1 VKNIINNKKI
11 NSNWLCFKTENR
23 KEFFAKASLKA
34 LGFKVVL
41 PYYMKI
47 IRHARKKYQV
57 PSPVFPSYGFLS
69 YDGEISSLNKI
80 KYCRG
85 VKNYLHQHNGY
96 PQNVTE
102 GVIKAIQLLQQ
113 EDGSYR
119 LDPNRFRSGDK
130 VKIIEGVLAG
140 MIAIVKEKIDERRT
154 QLLVNLLG
162 RINTVNLDCQMIE
175 KA

>member
-1 VKNIINNKKI
+1 
-11 NSNWLCFKTENR
+11 
-23 KEFFAKASLKA
+23 
-34 LGFKVVL
+34 
-41 PYYMKI
+41 M
-47 IRHARKKYQV
+47 
-57 PSPVFPSYGFLS
+57 
-69 YDGEISSLNKI
+69 
-80 KYCRG
+80 
-85 VKNYLHQHNGY
+85 HQHNGY
-96 PQNVTE
+96 PQYVTE
-102 GVIKAIQLLQQ
+102 GVIKAIQLLKQ